1 MTVHSAFWHGL
12 KARKKNNA
20 TRALSLVFPQGI
32 NNKSLRCRLCF
43 TSRRLSPASTSQ

>member
-12 KARKKNNA
+12 KARKNKA
-20 TRALSLVFPQGI
+20 IRAQSLVFPQGI